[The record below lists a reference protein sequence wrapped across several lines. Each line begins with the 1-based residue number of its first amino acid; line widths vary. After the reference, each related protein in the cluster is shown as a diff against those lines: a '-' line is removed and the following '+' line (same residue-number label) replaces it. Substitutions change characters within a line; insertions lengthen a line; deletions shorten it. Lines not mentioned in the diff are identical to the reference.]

1 MESKE
6 NLVENNIFY
15 YLNIFKKWKKF
26 LIISVSLVTAI
37 ALVISLLL
45 PVWYYS
51 YSVVKPA
58 DDGRM
63 NMFSALL
70 GAKGL
75 TSIGKNLNVGGLQYS
90 DLDYYQ
96 ALLSSRKITTS
107 IIDKYELME
116 IYDQKYLFKTINQL
130 LDNSIFQAD
139 PKANLLIIGVYDKD
153 PERARRMVESYLE
166 LLNQTVNEVSKSM
179 AIANSEIIESR
190 YTKNRSDLENAD
202 NMLREFQEK
211 YKVIMPE
218 EQFITTIKS
227 YAELEAQKIVL
238 ETQAKALELVPEKN
252 FPLIANIKE
261 QIDLLNGK
269 LSKFKYEANNT
280 NDLIISSNRAP
291 EIINE
296 YIKLYRE
303 VEIQTKLLEILYPI
317 YEQSRMETLKDSPA
331 LIIID
336 APFLPEYKAKP
347 KRAVMVLAAFLISSV
362 IFVSFVFLVD
372 YLQRIKKKYV

>member
-1 MESKE
+1 MENKE

-15 YLNIFKKWKKF
+15 YLNILKKWKRF
-26 LIISVSLVTAI
+26 LIINVGLVTAI

-58 DDGRM
+58 DDGGM

-75 TSIGKNLNVGGLQYS
+75 SSIGKNLNVGGLQYS

-107 IIDKYELME
+107 IIDKYKLME

-139 PKANLLIIGVYDKD
+139 PKSNLLIVGVYDRD
-153 PERARRMVESYLE
+153 PERARKMVESYLE
-166 LLNQTVNEVSKSM
+166 LLNQTVNDISKTT
-179 AIANSEIIESR
+179 AIANNEIIEAR
-190 YTKNRSDLENAD
+190 YTKNRSDLESAD

-238 ETQAKALELVPEKN
+238 ETQSKALELVPEKN

-261 QIDLLNGK
+261 QISLLDGR
-269 LSKFKYEANNT
+269 LRKFKYEADNT
-280 NDLIISSNRAP
+280 NDIIISSNRAP
-291 EIINE
+291 EIING

-317 YEQSRMETLKDSPA
+317 YEQSRMETIKHSPA
-331 LIIID
+331 LVVID
-336 APFLPEYKAKP
+336 EPFLPEYKAKP
-347 KRAVMVLAAFLISSV
+347 KRAVMVLAAFLLSSV

-372 YLQRIKKKYV
+372 YVQRLKKKYV